1 MCKRLP
7 HLCKLAWQCT
17 YAVEWHQYTPESSGK
32 GVMNWGAWSKVSS
45 PTSCGGGM
53 CGAGCMK
60 GGCPYMPT
68 QPGGGTITGA
78 QPCHKHGTAG
88 FQHIDINI
96 TAMQKG
102 GTITGAQPCHKNGTA
117 GFQYI
122 VIDNIATQK
131 WRMKT
136 FRMSDSIHY
145 LHENMSKCCR
155 ARVGSQMVPRDSQ
168 KLRTYWISTSPLIA
182 TGHLSGQ

>member
-1 MCKRLP
+1 
-7 HLCKLAWQCT
+7 
-17 YAVEWHQYTPESSGK
+17 
-32 GVMNWGAWSKVSS
+32 
-45 PTSCGGGM
+45 M

-96 TAMQKG
+96 TAMQKGGTITGAQPCHKDGTAGFQHIDIDNTAMQKG